1 MMLNSRILLQH
12 LSRVALAAVPLLCST
27 GCLVTTSQFDQL
39 QREVDT
45 LSERVEARDKELQAS
60 LARAETQ
67 SEELD
72 RVLRSRAASLGV
84 NVDDLG
90 LDVAQLRGETEDARN
105 DIAAL
110 LSETRE
116 LRAGFDQ
123 RVAQHDLEAPYDLVK
138 TMRASVTVMGPLLS
152 RHGRARISLPGG
164 CAIGARPIDQHLRGL
179 EALGAKVE
187 LNHGYV
193 ELSANRLVGNRF
205 IFDKVTVGGTQ
216 NLMMAATLARGTTV
230 LENVAREPEVREL
243 AIVLNKMGAKI
254 SGAGTSTIE
263 IEGVDELFGIDHAVM
278 PDRIE
283 AGTLIIAA
291 AVTKGDVLIR
301 DAPVDDM
308 HAVLSKLEDA
318 GILLEPTAAG
328 LRVKG
333 PESLRPID
341 LETRPHPGFPTD
353 MQAQM
358 MLLAT
363 QAEGQSIITE
373 SIFENRFMHVPEL
386 NRLGADIIVN
396 GSSAIVRGPTPLSG
410 TSVMCTDL
418 RASASLVLA
427 GLVASGRTELRRVYH
442 LYRGYASIETRLKS
456 IGANIQRIGGDHG

>member
-1 MMLNSRILLQH
+1 MDKILIEGG
-12 LSRVALAAVPLLCST
+12 AP
-27 GCLVTTSQFDQL
+27 
-39 QREVDT
+39 
-45 LSERVEARDKELQAS
+45 
-60 LARAETQ
+60 
-67 SEELD
+67 
-72 RVLRSRAASLGV
+72 
-84 NVDDLG
+84 
-90 LDVAQLRGETEDARN
+90 LRGEIPVNGAKN
-105 DIAAL
+105 AAL
-110 LSETRE
+110 LIQCASLLSHHPSSIRRCPPLTDVRTMNR
-116 LRAGFDQ
+116 LLGHLGCDIVFDDGSLQ
-123 RVAQHDLEAPYDLVK
+123 IDPSKVADHGLEAPYDLVK
-138 TMRASVTVMGPLLS
+138 TMRASVTVMGPLLA

-187 LNHGYV
+187 LVHGYV
-193 ELSANRLVGNRF
+193 ELSAQRLVGTRF

-254 SGAGTSTIE
+254 SGAGTSSIE

-283 AGTLIIAA
+283 AGTLMIAA

-318 GILLEPTAAG
+318 GVHLEPTAEG

-333 PESLRPID
+333 PDAIQPID

-363 QAEGQSIITE
+363 QAQGQSIITE

-386 NRLGADIIVN
+386 NRLGADIVVN
-396 GSSAIVRGPTPLSG
+396 GSSAIVRGPTKLNG

-442 LYRGYASIETRLKS
+442 LDRGYAAIETRLKS
-456 IGANIQRIGGDHG
+456 LGANIQRVGGGHG